1 MSIINI
7 GGLIADIQ
15 FHNFKNCYYG
25 QFINAKYLGTAYGD
39 TRREVEEELEEMYNE
54 YMKE

>member
-1 MSIINI
+1 MATISFGN
-7 GGLIADIQ
+7 LIAEIQ

-25 QFINAKYLGTAYGD
+25 QFINTNQLGTVYGD
-39 TRREVEEELEEMYNE
+39 TISEVEEQLEKMYNE